1 MPRKLV
7 VTSPMTSLGLK
18 KGARLAHSAAGHEV
32 FPQLSL
38 IVGNQW
44 CGAAFPRP
52 RAAIGSDQIAEKRK
66 IVVDRKVSPGLSK
79 VEGKAGWLGLSGKC
93 WVSSATA
100 SRF

>member
-18 KGARLAHSAAGHEV
+18 KGARLTHSAAGREV

-38 IVGNQW
+38 MVGNQW
-44 CGAAFPRP
+44 CGAAFLGRRP
-52 RAAIGSDQIAEKRK
+52 TDQLAEKRK
-66 IVVDRKVSPGLSK
+66 TVVDRKVSPGLSK
-79 VEGKAGWLGLSGKC
+79 VVGKTGRLGLSGKC
-93 WVSSATA
+93 WVSSATP